1 MTAPKQRLDIDAHT
15 IVRHQQEL
23 VARWHEQDIDN
34 PYTGFLQLVCQ
45 QHEFNFRL
53 WHEED
58 IARSPTASDTEIAQV
73 KRNIDGLNQKR
84 NDMIER
90 LDDAITERLQSEGV
104 VVAAEAPIN
113 TETAGSTIDRL
124 SIMSLRLYHYE
135 EQLHRGD
142 ADQAHKA
149 KVTQRIEICRLQHSD
164 LTDALATL
172 LDDLFAGRK
181 LHKTYR
187 QFKMYNDPSLNPS
200 IYQASQRR
208 AG

>member
-1 MTAPKQRLDIDAHT
+1 MNAPDHRIDLDAHL
-15 IVRHQQEL
+15 IAQHQQEL
-23 VARWHEQDIDN
+23 VARWHEQDITN

-45 QHEFNFRL
+45 QHEHNFRL

-58 IARSPTASDTEIAQV
+58 VARSPTATDTQIAQV
-73 KRNIDGLNQKR
+73 KRNIDKLNQQR
-84 NDMIER
+84 NDMIEK
-90 LDDAITERLQSEGV
+90 LDDAITERLLAAGV
-104 VVAAEAPIN
+104 QCPSDAPIN

-135 EQLHRGD
+135 EQLHRTGAD
-142 ADQAHKA
+142 AEHKA
-149 KVTQRIEICRLQHSD
+149 KVAERIKICRLQHSD
-164 LTDALATL
+164 LCGALAIL

-200 IYQASQRR
+200 IYQASKRI
-208 AG
+208 AC